1 MEAYNPN
8 NSAQKW
14 IFVFCF
20 YTKKRTIA
28 QIFSIINALWHKMF
42 VENILSILHWNR
54 LIDLLANIL
63 DNRLDKILAENCKM
77 FAERLFFAII
87 VAFVLPIVLTIAED
101 AKQTG
106 TAAATPVSGKK
117 GAFDE
122 EAEHEDEPNIP
133 GSSGGGTS
141 LVSTKTKTKRKGF

>member
-1 MEAYNPN
+1 MHYGI
-8 NSAQKW
+8 KCLLK
-14 IFVFCF
+14 IFCRSCIGIDLSWNKLVF
-20 YTKKRTIA
+20 RI
-28 QIFSIINALWHKMF
+28 
-42 VENILSILHWNR
+42 VLHWNR

-63 DNRLDKILAENCKM
+63 DNRLDKILAENCRM
-77 FAERLFFAII
+77 FAERLFLAII

-106 TAAATPVSGKK
+106 TAAPTPVSGKK

-141 LVSTKTKTKRKGF
+141 LVSTKTKTKRKGL

>member
-1 MEAYNPN
+1 MDFCFLFLHKKAN
-8 NSAQKW
+8 NSANFLHYK
-14 IFVFCF
+14 
-20 YTKKRTIA
+20 
-28 QIFSIINALWHKMF
+28 SLWHKMF

-63 DNRLDKILAENCKM
+63 DNRLQLDKILAENCKM
-77 FAERLFFAII
+77 FTERLFLAII

-106 TAAATPVSGKK
+106 TAAPTPVSGKK
-117 GAFDE
+117 DAFDE

-141 LVSTKTKTKRKGF
+141 LVSTKTKTKRKGL